1 MFYID
6 KLKEKI
12 TEVQTGLTAALA
24 YIESPEYRAQCE
36 ANYGKSVD
44 MYPSMLGYLKAEAS
58 ISAASG
64 LSHAAWLVEQSA
76 LDIAWGERCA
86 ALCESL
92 GIDSDNIAELETL
105 MAGDRYR
112 SDARYL
118 REKITEQAG
127 EVRDDARAREHD
139 QALNALTDAGFDPD
153 DDDDD
158 ILTCCSWRVQIET
171 KRKNGD
177 FWYEFTLE
185 SNGAETLR
193 GKSGEF
199 AALLAAVGI
208 SQQEVKS

>member
-76 LDIAWGERCA
+76 LDIAWGERIVT
-86 ALCESL
+86 LCESL
-92 GIDSDNIAELETL
+92 GIDSDNIAELELLAT
-105 MAGDRYR
+105 DERYR
-112 SDARYL
+112 SDARRL
-118 REKITEQAG
+118 REEIVKQAG
-127 EVRDDARAREHD
+127 EVRDDTREREHD
-139 QALNALTDAGFDPD
+139 QALNALTDAGFNSDE
-153 DDDDD
+153 DDD

-171 KRKNGD
+171 KRKNSD

-185 SNGAETLR
+185 SNGVETLR

>member
-44 MYPSMLGYLKAEAS
+44 MYPSMLGYLKA
-58 ISAASG
+58 AA
-64 LSHAAWLVEQSA
+64 
-76 LDIAWGERCA
+76 
-86 ALCESL
+86 
-92 GIDSDNIAELETL
+92 
-105 MAGDRYR
+105 
-112 SDARYL
+112 
-118 REKITEQAG
+118 
-127 EVRDDARAREHD
+127 DDARAREHD

-185 SNGAETLR
+185 SNGEETLR